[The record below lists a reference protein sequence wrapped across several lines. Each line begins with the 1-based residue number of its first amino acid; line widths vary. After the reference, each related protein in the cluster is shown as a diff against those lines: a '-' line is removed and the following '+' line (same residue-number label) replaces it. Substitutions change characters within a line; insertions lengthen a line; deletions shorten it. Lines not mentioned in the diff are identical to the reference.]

1 MRISFFYDLEK
12 NLDRL
17 QQRQKFGNF
26 VFDQNFGFGE
36 ANPSK
41 NFPLSP
47 ENIFLVRVITLPRL
61 TYGNLKIPGIEP
73 SHTCKCETSDR
84 NVFGG
89 RIELDGRG
97 DRRCGDPRDREYCD
111 RDGGLEPKTIF

>member
-1 MRISFFYDLEK
+1 MPTLFSPKFFLANGSF
-12 NLDRL
+12 R
-17 QQRQKFGNF
+17 
-26 VFDQNFGFGE
+26 
-36 ANPSK
+36 
-41 NFPLSP
+41 
-47 ENIFLVRVITLPRL
+47 LPRTCTFILGCAIGFSKKSRL
-61 TYGNLKIPGIEP
+61 TRGSPLKIPGIEP

-111 RDGGLEPKTIF
+111 RDGGLEPKTIIVF

>member
-1 MRISFFYDLEK
+1 MTLRKIWIVYSSVKNLEISFSIRISVSGRRTHWKISHCLLKIF
-12 NLDRL
+12 
-17 QQRQKFGNF
+17 
-26 VFDQNFGFGE
+26 
-36 ANPSK
+36 
-41 NFPLSP
+41 
-47 ENIFLVRVITLPRL
+47 FLVRVITLPRL

>member
-36 ANPSK
+36 ANPLK

-47 ENIFLVRVITLPRL
+47 ENIFFSSSH
-61 TYGNLKIPGIEP
+61 NPGIEP

-89 RIELDGRG
+89 RMELDGRG

>member
-1 MRISFFYDLEK
+1 MVNSW
-12 NLDRL
+12 
-17 QQRQKFGNF
+17 KF
-26 VFDQNFGFGE
+26 
-36 ANPSK
+36 K
-41 NFPLSP
+41 
-47 ENIFLVRVITLPRL
+47 
-61 TYGNLKIPGIEP
+61 KIPGIEP

-111 RDGGLEPKTIF
+111 RDGGLEPKTINSSGVSLSINSYQLYLRLDLHVEYVSF

>member
-1 MRISFFYDLEK
+1 M
-12 NLDRL
+12 N
-17 QQRQKFGNF
+17 
-26 VFDQNFGFGE
+26 
-36 ANPSK
+36 
-41 NFPLSP
+41 
-47 ENIFLVRVITLPRL
+47 
-61 TYGNLKIPGIEP
+61 IPGIDP

-111 RDGGLEPKTIF
+111 RDGGLEPKTIKFAGNNPRYKLLPVIFAIRSSRRICFFLVFVHFNNSRSLQVYPHL